1 MLYDSIH
8 RHSRKLQDR
17 KQVSNYK
24 ELRVGSRR
32 LSTTKHKEILR
43 SDGIVLHLNCGA
55 DMDNADIEL

>member
-1 MLYDSIH
+1 M
-8 RHSRKLQDR
+8 
-17 KQVSNYK
+17 
-24 ELRVGSRR
+24 GSRR